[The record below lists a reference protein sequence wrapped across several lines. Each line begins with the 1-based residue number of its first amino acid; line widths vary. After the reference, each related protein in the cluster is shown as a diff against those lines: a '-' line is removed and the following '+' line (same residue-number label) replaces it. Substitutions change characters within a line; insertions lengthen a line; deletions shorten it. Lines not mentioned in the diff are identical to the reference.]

1 MNFRDFFFV
10 TYPVGRQTTKTF
22 YLIFLGQKN
31 DISDI
36 KGVGSQK
43 KYNMGWWGLKF
54 ADVIYK
60 RPL

>member
-1 MNFRDFFFV
+1 MGSKVQGEGGCLIWILGIFFV

-36 KGVGSQK
+36 KGVGS
-43 KYNMGWWGLKF
+43 
-54 ADVIYK
+54 
-60 RPL
+60 